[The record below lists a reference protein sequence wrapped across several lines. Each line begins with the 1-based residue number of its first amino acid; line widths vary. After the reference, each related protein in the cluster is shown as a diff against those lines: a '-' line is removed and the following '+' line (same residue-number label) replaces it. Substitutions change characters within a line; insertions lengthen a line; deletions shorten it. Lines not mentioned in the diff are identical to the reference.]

1 MSFYPVAVNQVLA
14 KIQQSTPVKVEETTP
29 GFVQRHDGDAEWFLL
44 ESDTQQDHQ
53 LFEWLQANFEW
64 IVGLNAADFAIIYV
78 RHDPYK
84 GVWLHYLPTD
94 EYAPGCHQLTA
105 W

>member
-1 MSFYPVAVNQVLA
+1 VSFYPVAVNQVLA
-14 KIQQSTPVKVEETTP
+14 KIQQSTPVEVEETTP
-29 GFVQRHDGDAEWFLL
+29 GFVPRRDGDAEWFLL
-44 ESDTQQDHQ
+44 ESNTQEDYQ
-53 LFEWLQANFEW
+53 LYEWLRANYEW
-64 IVGLNAADFAIIYV
+64 IVGPNAADFAIIHV

>member
-1 MSFYPVAVNQVLA
+1 MSFYPVALNQVLA
-14 KIQQSTPVKVEETTP
+14 KINQSGQVEVEETTP
-29 GFVQRHDGDAEWFLL
+29 GFIHRHDGDAEWFLL
-44 ESDTQQDHQ
+44 ESKIQEDNG
-53 LFEWLQANFEW
+53 LYEWLQANYEW
-64 IVGLNAADFAIIYV
+64 IVGPHAEDFAIVYV

-94 EYAPGCHQLTA
+94 EYAPGCHKLTS